1 MGYEF
6 FMRRLYLLSEGE
18 QIDILEKIFLI
29 NNISMYDTYVRDRR
43 IVFRIYNGKYYQFK
57 FSFDE
62 VFDKKFYEVSVDKRI
77 VSCEIYVKNF
87 VDKGDFFSNFIKILL
102 GDISCFRYFL

>member
-1 MGYEF
+1 VGYNF
-6 FMRRLYLLSEGE
+6 FMSKFNLLSEGK
-18 QIDILEKIFLI
+18 QIEILEKIFGL
-29 NNISMYDTYVRDRR
+29 NNVSFFDTYVRDRR

-62 VFDKKFYEVSVDKRI
+62 VLDKKFYEVVVDRRI

-87 VDKGDFFSNFIKILL
+87 VDKGDYFSKFIKILL
-102 GDISCFRYFL
+102 GEFNYLCYFL